1 MFFFA
6 INSVFKDD
14 YYPQNY
20 IIQYSNLQI
29 YRKSSKGKAGV
40 KLSFK
45 STIPAFCSLTKNK
58 SVVFQGIF
66 RNSRFKST
74 RNRTHNI
81 PFMKEIPKK
90 KDCHLIQNK
99 FRYFEEKTG
108 DGVVSV

>member
-45 STIPAFCSLTKNK
+45 NTIPAFCSLTKNK

-90 KDCHLIQNK
+90 K
-99 FRYFEEKTG
+99 
-108 DGVVSV
+108 